1 MPMRPVSGNRHSMII
16 NRLIIR
22 EFFRYFGMVLL
33 LVVCVYLLIDFLEK
47 IDEFIESGIGITR
60 IIYFALLQLPAIIV
74 LIMPAGVLLA
84 VIFMFGFMNRYREL
98 LALRSSGVSVYMLIR
113 PVILC
118 GLICSMLLF
127 MVSELFIPFA
137 QTKSNLIWS
146 QEVKKRVQPD
156 QALKDIW
163 LKKKQAILNVDFFE
177 PTKNTINGMT
187 LNVLD
192 DEANI
197 SYRLGAETAVYTDGA
212 WLLTNGMEQ
221 RLNEQS
227 RYDYRYFDEERFVMD
242 FTPDDLRSVLK
253 SSEEMNFWE
262 LMVLITAIEEDG
274 YDARQYKVDLHGRF
288 SLLASC
294 FILCLIGAGLAVRCR
309 LNPKMVQTVIEGIVV
324 IFTMW
329 LLRSLF
335 MSLGYDGEVLPP
347 FVAAWLVNV
356 IFGILAVVLL
366 VHAE

>member
-1 MPMRPVSGNRHSMII
+1 MII
-16 NRLIIR
+16 NRLITR
-22 EFFRYFGMVLL
+22 EFFRYFAMVLL

-47 IDEFIESGIGITR
+47 IDEFIESGIGIIR
-60 IIYFALLQLPAIIV
+60 VVYFALLQLPAIIV
-74 LIMPAGVLLA
+74 LIMPAGVMLA
-84 VIFMFGFMNRYREL
+84 VILMFGFMNRYREIM
-98 LALRSSGVSVYMLIR
+98 ALRSSGVSIYMLIR

-118 GLICSMLLF
+118 GIICSILLF
-127 MVSELFIPFA
+127 VVSELFMPFA
-137 QTKSNLIWS
+137 QTKSNIIWA

-163 LKKKQAILNVDFFE
+163 LKKKHTILNVNFFE
-177 PTKNTINGMT
+177 PTKNIINGMT
-187 LNVLD
+187 YNELD
-192 DEANI
+192 DDANI
-197 SYRLGAETAVYTDGA
+197 SYRLGAETAVYQDGV
-212 WLLTNGMEQ
+212 WILTAGMEQ
-221 RLNEQS
+221 RLNEQN

-253 SSEEMNFWE
+253 SSEEMNFLD
-262 LMVLITAIEEDG
+262 LMDLIAAIEEDG
-274 YDARQYKVDLHGRF
+274 YDARQYRVDLHGRF

-309 LNPKMVQTVIEGIVV
+309 LNPKMVQTVIQGIVV
-324 IFTMW
+324 IFSMW

-347 FVAAWLVNV
+347 FAAAWLVNV